1 MKKSRKLALL
11 MLPIL
16 AAYIFQ
22 ATQYARAPV
31 KYNFYVVY
39 AKNADIALVNGS
51 DISPNGET
59 LLQNTTA
66 QEGLYVVSL
75 GAWGPGYRV
84 NYTDAFNITNNQE
97 FPLRMI
103 AFNFSSASDGE
114 EFLRIHVYNDTNQD
128 GRGDTKVC
136 VWDGLTTLLG
146 QEPDYDYIY
155 FKEAEDGQVNGGT
168 SRVIIEIRIP
178 ETGIDG
184 LTGTTPTLTYEGT
197 LYLWFSSA

>member
-1 MKKSRKLALL
+1 MKRSRKMALL

-39 AKNADIALVNGS
+39 AKNADIALKPGS
-51 DISPNGET
+51 DLSPNGDT
-59 LLQNTTA
+59 LLQNAT
-66 QEGLYVVSL
+66 QEGLYNLTL
-75 GAWGPGYRV
+75 GQWGPGYRV

-97 FPLRMI
+97 FPIKMI
-103 AFNFSSASDGE
+103 AFNFSSASGGE

-168 SRVIIEIRIP
+168 SRVIIEIRIA
-178 ETGIDG
+178 ETGIG
-184 LTGTTPTLTYEGT
+184 LDEFHPKLEYKGT